1 MVYRMP
7 RLEEYIAGALLS
19 NAPGWLVIAL
29 ISYVAEYIE
38 TMLLLAEAV
47 IVLSYFISTTV
58 SSYLICRI
66 AYRDRMTIGLTVGV
80 SAILVNMLFTS
91 LMRGMPIQL
100 LIEIVSVQI
109 LGGVLGAYIIEKK
122 SPSTSY

>member
-1 MVYRMP
+1 MTYRMP
-7 RLEEYIAGALLS
+7 KLEEYIAGALLS

-29 ISYVAEYIE
+29 ISYIAEYIE
-38 TMLLLAEAV
+38 TTILFAEAL
-47 IVLSYFISTTV
+47 IVVSYLISTTV

-80 SAILVNMLFTS
+80 SAILVNMLFT
-91 LMRGMPIQL
+91 LLIRGMPMQL

-109 LGGVLGAYIIEKK
+109 LGGVLGAYIIERRN
-122 SPSTSY
+122 PSTSY

>member
-1 MVYRMP
+1 MTYRMP
-7 RLEEYIAGALLS
+7 KLEEYIAGALLS
-19 NAPGWLVIAL
+19 NATGWLVIAL
-29 ISYVAEYIE
+29 ISYIAEYME
-38 TMLLLAEAV
+38 TTILFAEAV
-47 IVLSYFISTTV
+47 IVVSYLISTIV

-80 SAILVNMLFTS
+80 SAILVNMLFT
-91 LMRGMPIQL
+91 LLIRGMPMQL

-109 LGGVLGAYIIEKK
+109 LGGVLGAYIVERR

>member
-38 TMLLLAEAV
+38 TMLLFAEAV